1 MTKFW
6 LQAPEEPAEGSEA
19 SLKQLGL
26 GRHQQHQFY
35 QMQRQEQEQQQKH
48 QEQQRLQE
56 EQQQQQQT
64 EASDQDAERPSKRSL
79 LRFVSRV
86 RQKSG
91 TASHS
96 GAEEAEPHTSVQQ
109 SATQEGKVCV
119 VTPEPERQA
128 DNDQGIPIGSQ
139 VHNGEPMSGSEISIL
154 SDQGANVGVQQQLQ
168 ELTAAAEQIR
178 IACLQLQRQLQ
189 EQQQQHT

>member
-1 MTKFW
+1 MTRFW

-56 EQQQQQQT
+56 EQQQQQQQT

-86 RQKSG
+86 RQKNG
-91 TASHS
+91 TACHS
-96 GAEEAEPHTSVQQ
+96 GAEEATEPHTSVQQ
-109 SATQEGKVCV
+109 SATQEGKVRD
-119 VTPEPERQA
+119 VTPEKQA

-139 VHNGEPMSGSEISIL
+139 VHNGEPMCGSEISIL

-168 ELTAAAEQIR
+168 GLTAAAEQIR

-189 EQQQQHT
+189 EQQQQHR